1 MLLENCNT
9 ATLQHCNAEDKKIRF
24 KFRELKKLKKLKDD
38 TTGMW

>member
-1 MLLENCNT
+1 MNGTAPFFALTTNCTNYT
-9 ATLQHCNAEDKKIRF
+9 NF